1 MNHFGIDLSLRVI
14 SWSKFV
20 NERSPRFAKSINCRV
35 KHEAARANHGATN
48 RCKKAGFTYP
58 GDYEIN
64 TIIDGTLIS
73 NDQI

>member
-1 MNHFGIDLSLRVI
+1 MNHFGIDPSLQGNTLSKLLMKV
-14 SWSKFV
+14 SLEF
-20 NERSPRFAKSINCRV
+20 PKSINCRV